1 MCSCLRICG
10 RKKLS
15 SMHKFNRAVT
25 YSNAREPHNSDW
37 MLCAVH
43 CTMYI
48 LFERQHSNYNIQ
60 ITCCC
65 FECGRF
71 VDLSFTENGYQRRP
85 FIWYGWRFFVGAFLW
100 NKRTWYHGI
109 LISPHI
115 CSMLALIKFDDI
127 AVIGQY
133 VTNCGSNCPQKT
145 DIPKMFR
152 NVFFL
157 FQTVRITQAISWNYL
172 LYTLFMNHDSKDH
185 AYVFFLPKH

>member
-1 MCSCLRICG
+1 MC
-10 RKKLS
+10 
-15 SMHKFNRAVT
+15 
-25 YSNAREPHNSDW
+25 
-37 MLCAVH
+37 
-43 CTMYI
+43 CTLYM
-48 LFERQHSNYNIQ
+48 LFERPHSNYNIQ

-100 NKRTWYHGI
+100 NKRTWYHGV

-115 CSMLALIKFDDI
+115 CPMLALIKFDDI

-133 VTNCGSNCPQKT
+133 VTNCGSNCPQKKL
-145 DIPKMFR
+145 ISRKCSEMF
-152 NVFFL
+152 FFY
-157 FQTVRITQAISWNYL
+157 FKYEETVRITQAISWNYL

-185 AYVFFLPKH
+185 GRKSAHLFFFLPKH